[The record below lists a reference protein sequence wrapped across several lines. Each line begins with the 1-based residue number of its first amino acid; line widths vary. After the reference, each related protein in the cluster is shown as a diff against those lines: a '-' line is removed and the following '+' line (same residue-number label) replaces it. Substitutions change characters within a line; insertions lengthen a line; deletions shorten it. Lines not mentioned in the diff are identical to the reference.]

1 MAIDVVNVA
10 NQSTLKVITFTQDQF
25 LKAYK
30 TVASKV
36 PSSVTPSWIQPGR
49 DRSRDAIEKA
59 FEFQSQLL
67 EARKSFALDLLDA
80 ASPDGAPAAKAEKTT
95 TTATKK

>member
-1 MAIDVVNVA
+1 
-10 NQSTLKVITFTQDQF
+10 
-25 LKAYK
+25 
-30 TVASKV
+30 
-36 PSSVTPSWIQPGR
+36 VTPSWIQPDR

-80 ASPDGAPAAKAEKTT
+80 ASPDAVKAEKPTST
-95 TTATKK
+95 IAKK

>member
-1 MAIDVVNVA
+1 MAIDVVNTA
-10 NQSTLKVITFTQDQF
+10 NQSTLKVLTFTQDQF

-30 TVASKV
+30 TVASRV
-36 PSSVTPSWIQPGR
+36 PSSVTPSWIQPDR
-49 DRSRDAIEKA
+49 DRSREVIEKA

-80 ASPDGAPAAKAEKTT
+80 ASPDAAAKAEKPTS
-95 TTATKK
+95 TTAKK